1 MWDQSRFSPE
11 MSIRTRHQGIT
22 LIYVLFAV
30 F

>member
-11 MSIRTRHQGIT
+11 MSIRTPHQGIT